1 MPCNEHKTRCVEIVQ
16 PEPCSRGAKYRS
28 IIMALSMYS
37 VYKAWKRDVA
47 AERAAAQEM
56 EEVPLGYC

>member
-1 MPCNEHKTRCVEIVQ
+1 
-16 PEPCSRGAKYRS
+16 
-28 IIMALSMYS
+28 MALSLYS

-47 AERAAAQEM
+47 AERAAAAEA

>member
-1 MPCNEHKTRCVEIVQ
+1 
-16 PEPCSRGAKYRS
+16 
-28 IIMALSMYS
+28 MALSMYS